1 MEINNILLE
10 TLTKKESSIIDF
22 WKTKQKEIGIS
33 KLEFW
38 VQLNKSIDF
47 YYNEIEKK
55 SKKKN
60 LPTSESLKKLEQ
72 PLLKWADEIKAIIYY
87 YNYNRSNV
95 ISINSSVWKHY
106 EVLKNF
112 NIVSFSSELK
122 NKPAEQIPE
131 YLDFHLR
138 NFKRQYEK
146 FSNWNELLAQWFSH
160 TKKQMP
166 AIFTPQQ
173 KDQFLTWFENQNE
186 IKITAVKPAIKENSP
201 ASFEDIFNNKE
212 FIQNCI
218 DVLKEVEPPLIDANY
233 TFIGKRK
240 GAVCVWIDELQRQ
253 GFVKHY
259 TDRKVFSKLIPQ
271 KIKRFSIDESMFG
284 KPHKMANDD
293 YRKDFKTLISQIKLS
308 QPSQKGKLGK

>member
-1 MEINNILLE
+1 METNSILLE

-72 PLLKWADEIKAIIYY
+72 PLLKWAEEIKPFIYY

-95 ISINSSVWKHY
+95 ISINSSIWKRY
-106 EVLKNF
+106 EYLKNF
-112 NIVSFSSELK
+112 NILSFNSELK

-131 YLDFHLR
+131 FLDFHLR

-146 FSNWNELLAQWFSH
+146 FSNWNELLAEWFRH
-160 TKKQMP
+160 TKKQIP
-166 AIFTPQQ
+166 STFTPQQ
-173 KDQFLTWFENQNE
+173 KDRFLTWFESHNTVTIGLQNDTVDE
-186 IKITAVKPAIKENSP
+186 PNENDFLISTIDEYLEPFKKNINEGDYNILVSAIKQHIETG
-201 ASFEDIFNNKE
+201 SFPELKKEIQITGRPGQKKFGWAINRIYDAKNMGVEKALLIFAHKNISLFKNTKFNE
-212 FIQNCI
+212 KNY
-218 DVLKEVEPPLIDANY
+218 LKSNLYKYY
-233 TFIGKRK
+233 T
-240 GAVCVWIDELQRQ
+240 
-253 GFVKHY
+253 
-259 TDRKVFSKLIPQ
+259 T
-271 KIKRFSIDESMFG
+271 
-284 KPHKMANDD
+284 
-293 YRKDFKTLISQIKLS
+293 KTQ
-308 QPSQKGKLGK
+308 